1 MKIFIL
7 SFVIIFLS
15 YGKYVYASTEWDRLN
30 DKVGSLYQQGDYAGA
45 IVIAKKTHQM
55 AEREF
60 GSDHSNVA
68 ASLNNL
74 AILYFVQMQYSQAR
88 PLYKRALEIWINAL
102 GSKHPDVATGLE
114 NLAELQRKTRQDKE
128 AESLEK
134 RAATIRAMQR

>member
-1 MKIFIL
+1 
-7 SFVIIFLS
+7 
-15 YGKYVYASTEWDRLN
+15 
-30 DKVGSLYQQGDYAGA
+30 
-45 IVIAKKTHQM
+45 M

-60 GSDHSNVA
+60 GPDHSNVA

>member
-1 MKIFIL
+1 MVFQIGLARYFMKIFIL

-60 GSDHSNVA
+60 GPDHSNVA

-102 GSKHPDVATGLE
+102 GSNILTW
-114 NLAELQRKTRQDKE
+114 LQVLR
-128 AESLEK
+128 
-134 RAATIRAMQR
+134 I

>member
-1 MKIFIL
+1 V
-7 SFVIIFLS
+7 S
-15 YGKYVYASTEWDRLN
+15 
-30 DKVGSLYQQGDYAGA
+30 
-45 IVIAKKTHQM
+45 
-55 AEREF
+55 
-60 GSDHSNVA
+60 

-74 AILYFVQMQYSQAR
+74 AALYSVQMQYSQAR
-88 PLYKRALEIWINAL
+88 SLFKPALEIWVNTL

>member
-1 MKIFIL
+1 MH
-7 SFVIIFLS
+7 
-15 YGKYVYASTEWDRLN
+15 GLN
-30 DKVGSLYQQGDYAGA
+30 RA
-45 IVIAKKTHQM
+45 ISVPWKLLRKLGPEHPI
-55 AEREF
+55 
-60 GSDHSNVA
+60 VA

-74 AILYFVQMQYSQAR
+74 ATLYFVQMQYSRAR

-128 AESLEK
+128 AGSLEK